1 MTDRNEFSI
10 RFWGTRGSIAVP
22 GPHTVRYGGNTACF
36 EVRCGGEV
44 LVIDGGS
51 GLMGLGRKLLRE
63 GRRDVK
69 IFFTHTHWDHIC
81 GIPFFA
87 PAYAPQTQVHFYA
100 GHLLPDSSLKAVL
113 CNMMMAPLFPVPIDV
128 FRSCRFNDF
137 DCGAAIEP
145 VPGVSLSSCWLN
157 HPNRACGYRIE
168 HDGKSICIMT
178 DTEHRKGELDKTIVD
193 FCRNADIMVYDA
205 MFTDDEYERH
215 VGWGHSTWQE
225 AIRVGDAANVGQVV
239 LFHHNPMNNDDRM
252 SAIEAAAAAARPG
265 TIAAREGTELAL

>member
-1 MTDRNEFSI
+1 MTDRDDFSI
-10 RFWGTRGSIAVP
+10 KFWGTRGSIAVP
-22 GPHTVRYGGNTACF
+22 GPLTVRYGGNTPCF
-36 EVRCGGEV
+36 EIRCGGEV
-44 LVIDGGS
+44 FVVDGGS

-87 PAYAPQTQVHFYA
+87 PAYAPDTEVQFFA
-100 GHLLPDSSLKAVL
+100 GHLVPDGSLKAVL

-137 DCGAAIEP
+137 ECGAELEP
-145 VPGVSLSSCWLN
+145 IPGVKLTTCWLN
-157 HPNRACGYRIE
+157 HPNRACGYRID
-168 HDGKSICIMT
+168 HGGKSICIMT
-178 DTEHRKGELDKTIVD
+178 DTEHRKGELDSTIVN

-215 VGWGHSTWQE
+215 IGWGHSTWQE
-225 AIRVGDAANVGQVV
+225 AIRVGDAANVGRVV
-239 LFHHNPMNNDDRM
+239 LFHHNPMNTDDRM
-252 SAIEAAAAAARPG
+252 SAIETAAAARKPG
-265 TIAAREGTELAL
+265 TIAAREGMELHP

>member
-1 MTDRNEFSI
+1 MTDRNDFSI
-10 RFWGTRGSIAVP
+10 KFWGTRGSIAVP
-22 GPHTVRYGGNTACF
+22 GPHTVRFGGNTACF
-36 EVRCGGEV
+36 EIRCGGEV

-63 GRRDVK
+63 GRRDVR

-87 PAYAPQTQVHFYA
+87 PAYAPDTEVHFYA
-100 GHLLPDSSLKAVL
+100 GHLVPDSSLKAVL

-137 DCGAAIEP
+137 ECGATQEP
-145 VPGVSLSSCWLN
+145 VPGVTLRTCWLN

-168 HDGKSICIMT
+168 HGGKSICIMT
-178 DTEHRKGELDKTIVD
+178 DTEHRKGELDAIIVD

-225 AIRVGDAANVGQVV
+225 AIRVGEAANVGRVV

-252 SAIEAAAAAARPG
+252 SAIEAAAAAIKPG
-265 TIAAREGTELAL
+265 TIAAREGMELVL

>member
-1 MTDRNEFSI
+1 MTDHDVFSI

-22 GPHTVRYGGNTACF
+22 GPTTVQFGGNTTCF
-36 EVRCGGEV
+36 EIRCGREV

-87 PAYAPQTQVHFYA
+87 PAYAPDTQVHFYA

-113 CNMMMAPLFPVPIDV
+113 CNMMMAPLFPVPIEV

-137 DCGAAIEP
+137 ECGLVQEP
-145 VPGVSLSSCWLN
+145 VSGVTLRTCWLN
-157 HPNRACGYRIE
+157 HPNGACGYRIE
-168 HDGKSICIMT
+168 HGTKSICIIT
-178 DTEHRKGELDKTIVD
+178 DTEHRKGELDRTIVD

-225 AIRVGDAANVGQVV
+225 AIRVADAAAVEKVV
-239 LFHHNPMNNDDRM
+239 LFHHNPMNSDERM
-252 SAIEAAAAAARPG
+252 FAIEAAAAEVRPG
-265 TIAAREGTELAL
+265 TVAAREGMELVP